1 MLWPFSPGK
10 VRGSPAHLWAILLK
24 SIAFV
29 EQFHNAKI
37 NTAYVFV
44 CKSYCLFFCVFFNIE
59 CNHGKHVSLS
69 LWAFLIASVANFS
82 GTYSILMSFFIFNIY
97 INIITIISEKESRR
111 FEEELSTKVR
121 LRIYKRYGS
130 NRSII
135 NPWHACAARVIVVVL
150 CVYVCVYVSP
160 LISAALHIG
169 ITQQRYQ
176 RVHSNTAIV

>member
-1 MLWPFSPGK
+1 MQRL
-10 VRGSPAHLWAILLK
+10 ILHTYLFVNL
-24 SIAFV
+24 IACF
-29 EQFHNAKI
+29 F
-37 NTAYVFV
+37 
-44 CKSYCLFFCVFFNIE
+44 LFFFNIE

-69 LWAFLIASVANFS
+69 LWAFLIASVTNFS
-82 GTYSILMSFFIFNIY
+82 GTYSILMSFFFFNIY

-150 CVYVCVYVSP
+150 CVCVCVCVCMC
-160 LISAALHIG
+160 
-169 ITQQRYQ
+169 
-176 RVHSNTAIV
+176 VHSYLPHHILESYNGFTAIQRSF